1 MQRLSDTTPE
11 AHALQMQLLRETPI
25 WRKLELM
32 TGLIDMTRALALSS
46 LRAEHPSATNAELHR
61 LLADRLLG
69 SELATAVYGPIPK
82 PDASNDAI

>member
-32 TGLIDMTRALALSS
+32 TGLIDMTRALALSG
-46 LRAEHPSATNAELHR
+46 LRAEHPSATEAELHR

-69 SELATAVYGPIPK
+69 SELATTVYGPIPK

>member
-1 MQRLSDTTPE
+1 
-11 AHALQMQLLRETPI
+11 MQLLRETPI